1 MLLFSGQSV
10 LLKRLF
16 NHGLDVSELGVE
28 VENGLSQS
36 CHHSGRD
43 VLSDDGRALQIGS
56 FDRTGVEVGSAMVAC

>member
-1 MLLFSGQSV
+1 MVSTS
-10 LLKRLF
+10 
-16 NHGLDVSELGVE
+16 SELGVE